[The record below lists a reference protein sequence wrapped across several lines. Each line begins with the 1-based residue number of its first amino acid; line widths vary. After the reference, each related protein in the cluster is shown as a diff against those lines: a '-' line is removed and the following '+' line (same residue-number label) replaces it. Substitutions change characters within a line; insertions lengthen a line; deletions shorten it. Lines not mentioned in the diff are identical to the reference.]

1 MIRLTPENRYLSTKQ
16 LLGLSEESNPNQLL
30 ISTVEKVV
38 GIEKLNQMI
47 AEIGPPWPDA
57 NQLIDH
63 MFSRL
68 NINWD
73 IENPEML
80 ERLDDRPKVFV
91 ANHPYGLPD
100 AFALFQ
106 LLTRYRPNIKLFANK
121 ILAATRLDDER
132 LLYVDPFMASESKGM
147 NRKSIAHALRHL
159 RDGGDLAL
167 FPGRICSH
175 LKVSDWMISD
185 SEWTDQVCKFVE
197 ISGGDMVPM
206 FISGRNSMFFNMSG
220 LIHPKIRTYMLLRE
234 FLRGGHDFK
243 FQIGEP
249 VSAEQ
254 LLRVSRTLGPGAFS
268 RNLTYALKPG
278 SRLPEGI
285 GELNAPSSPST
296 GEMVKGKAL
305 TSITGAPVKAL
316 LDEHEA
322 IVEQNGFSIYKIE
335 TDVSDPLLD
344 VICQVRFTAYAS
356 ETSVSDPAELRDRYD
371 KQYNHL
377 ILWDHANEIVAGVY
391 RYRVFKPGSIPVNP
405 DNLVTGSI
413 FVLKPEFLK
422 LLPNAMEL
430 GRAAILPEYQK
441 SYSPL
446 MLLWRGILEIPS
458 RDRDIKYL
466 FGPVTMG
473 RAFKPVSHE
482 LLRRYI
488 MRNCQDEGMMGFVR
502 PKRELAFEIP
512 KEVDLDQLSEACRSF
527 SELSSIV
534 RGFEGGKRDLP
545 VLFRHY
551 ANIGCRYIGFGEWKE
566 LDHATAGLTVLDL
579 KNMSRSFLSRY
590 FGKDGTEA
598 FLLGR

>member
-1 MIRLTPENRYLSTKQ
+1 MSGLTPENRFLSTKQ
-16 LLGLSEESNPNQLL
+16 VLGVPEDSNPNRMLVAA
-30 ISTVEKVV
+30 VEKIA
-38 GIEKLNQMI
+38 GIEKFNQI
-47 AEIGPPWPDA
+47 LAEVGPPWPDA
-57 NQLIDH
+57 NTLIDH

-68 NINWD
+68 NIKWG
-73 IENPEML
+73 IENPDAL
-80 ERLDDRPKVFV
+80 NLLDDRPKVFV

-106 LLTRYRPNIKLFANK
+106 LLTLHRPRVKLFANK
-121 ILAATRLDDER
+121 ILAASRLEDER
-132 LLYVDPFMASESKGM
+132 LLFVDPFMADESKGM
-147 NRKSIAHALRHL
+147 NRKSIAQALRHL

-254 LLRVSRTLGPGAFS
+254 LLKVSRTLGPGAFS

-278 SRLPEGI
+278 RGPVAGI
-285 GELNAPSSPST
+285 KGLKKPGNLWPGEAPKST
-296 GEMVKGKAL
+296 
-305 TSITGAPVKAL
+305 TSTPISGASVKAM
-316 LDEHEA
+316 LDEHEV
-322 IVEQNGFSIYKIE
+322 IVEQNGFSIYQ
-335 TDVSDPLLD
+335 TSTAVADPLLD

-356 ETSVSDPAELRDRYD
+356 ETAVSEPSELKDRFD
-371 KQYNHL
+371 KHYSHL
-377 ILWDHANEIVAGVY
+377 ILWDQSKQMVAGVY
-391 RYRVFKPGSIPVNP
+391 RYRVFNPGGKPVNP
-405 DNLVTGSI
+405 ESLVTSSI
-413 FVLKPEFLK
+413 FDLRPEFLK

-446 MLLWRGILEIPS
+446 MLLWRGILEIPA
-458 RDRDIKYL
+458 RNRDIKYL

-488 MRNCQDEGMMGFVR
+488 MRNCQDEDMMGFVR
-502 PKRELAFEIP
+502 AKRELEFEIP
-512 KEVDLDQLSEACRSF
+512 KEVDLDQLSAACRSF

-551 ANIGCRYIGFGEWKE
+551 ANIGCRYIGFGQWKE

-590 FGKDGTEA
+590 FGKEGTDA